1 VDELTKQVFGG
12 QFRIELSAVTDDREG
27 LQRRLAG
34 IAGVQEM
41 YVVVA
46 ILSCLFTIC
55 YLMFSWAVVAG
66 GDKIVTAE
74 QNINTVG
81 G

>member
-1 VDELTKQVFGG
+1 MDELTKQVFGG

-34 IAGVQEM
+34 IAGVQEVH
-41 YVVVA
+41 VVVA

-55 YLMFSWAVVAG
+55 YLMFSCTVVAG